1 MFMKWLVAGESRK
14 DSLIPLALFPIET
27 DAKQYVEM
35 LQQFDYLNHHYVI
48 KEVASEEAMLDER
61 YEHGKEN

>member
-14 DSLIPLALFPIET
+14 GSLIPLALFPIET

-35 LQQFDYLNHHYVI
+35 LQ
-48 KEVASEEAMLDER
+48 
-61 YEHGKEN
+61 